1 MVIIR
6 TANVK
11 CPKCGHPFTV
21 KQQAETQMSM
31 VSPENAE
38 KIRVALDEGFAAM
51 DKAFSTMDAAFK
63 KVFDRKLWC

>member
-1 MVIIR
+1 
-6 TANVK
+6 
-11 CPKCGHPFTV
+11 
-21 KQQAETQMSM
+21 MSM

-63 KVFDRKLWC
+63 KVFDRKLWR